1 MSLGQLPAFTFGGSQ
16 PQPSPTATFATLA
29 FDDMAT
35 NPPSYSSSY
44 ATFDAYEDEDS
55 LSAAFAGD
63 AFAPMW
69 EKQAAPTDPWRAFH
83 EKQAAQ
89 VQWQQHGLGIVN
101 VNVNV
106 PTQQPAPEYQ
116 EYAYEYE
123 DDESMDEDATEAILD
138 EEEAVNG
145 GYVRAW

>member
-1 MSLGQLPAFTFGGSQ
+1 MSLSGLQGFTFDSSAQ
-16 PQPSPTATFATLA
+16 PLPSPTAASFS
-29 FDDMAT
+29 FEVQ
-35 NPPSYSSSY
+35 PPSYSSTYPSY
-44 ATFDAYEDEDS
+44 DGYDDEAS

-69 EKQAAPTDPWRAFH
+69 EKQAPIAAPVDPWRAFH

-89 VQWQQHGLGIVN
+89 WQQQQGLGIGIMN

-106 PTQQPAPEYQ
+106 SVEAQQTPVPEYHQ
-116 EYAYEYE
+116 YAY
-123 DDESMDEDATEAILD
+123 DDEAMDEDATEAMLD

-145 GYVRAW
+145 GYARGW